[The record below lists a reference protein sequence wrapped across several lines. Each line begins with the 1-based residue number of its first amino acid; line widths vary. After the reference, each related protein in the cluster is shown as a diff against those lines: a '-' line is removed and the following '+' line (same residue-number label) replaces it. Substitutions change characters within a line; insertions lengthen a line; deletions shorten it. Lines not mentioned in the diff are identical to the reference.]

1 MFIDGNSGGNF
12 GGWKGKTPKSPRE
25 ITLKKNKIQTFPK
38 GDGGRGQGGLRI
50 RQHNF
55 EHPNQIPV
63 LCGGVFFVSPPLPP
77 PIFNDKTNVKVS
89 AAHYLKF

>member
-50 RQHNF
+50 RQHRVAILN
-55 EHPNQIPV
+55 IPIKYQ
-63 LCGGVFFVSPPLPP
+63 CFVVGCFLSLLPSIPPFSM
-77 PIFNDKTNVKVS
+77 IRQT
-89 AAHYLKF
+89 